1 MSRMTATETAKRTA
15 QLRRALSGRSKSSF
29 YSSSSLPSLV
39 GSASSRRHLTGGS
52 IRYEHGRDHQLAR
65 IRLSNIGI
73 CGSWRPSSHFVR
85 INLSRHVGY
94 VSLSSSSSV
103 NKNILRHLSSN
114 STDDSNDKE
123 GSSSGTNDVGDGD
136 GTDLDTEWIKPD
148 RPLSGDQGPPR
159 DHYIDYRSSTDHYED
174 DHDEETSLREIEEA
188 LAAIERDEE
197 LKAKEAERQSHAQL
211 EQQRQPVDWL
221 QTRRSVLKQQQEIIK
236 KQLSSEIYDE
246 EDEDDDDDEEFV
258 LISKREI
265 QSLLSN
271 LGATHINVI
280 YDDISFPRMGGPPMK
295 GMVFCTG
302 SNPFHITQLATAL
315 YDYINDKRAQL
326 QSDIELDNDD
336 DEYGDLFSTQY
347 GDFAVDADATT
358 ESQQH
363 EQQWQQKQDGDKK
376 ARRVRRKTPSIFSS
390 NKEETWRV
398 LDCHDYIVHIQDDAS
413 RRRYQLEALW
423 SGKDPLWKLNTDDDN
438 AVDDYVAKHPAVMDG
453 DETAEYLSSLVD
465 EVELKS
471 YHATTIAKATSSVG
485 KKNKKKQ
492 ENSRQQQLHETN
504 DTTTTKGIISKL
516 EKRRWTVGQESS
528 RRIIDRQAMRRKRS
542 RSLQR

>member
-1 MSRMTATETAKRTA
+1 MGCDHG
-15 QLRRALSGRSKSSF
+15 QD
-29 YSSSSLPSLV
+29 
-39 GSASSRRHLTGGS
+39 HLLT
-52 IRYEHGRDHQLAR
+52 R
-65 IRLSNIGI
+65 INWSTIGI
-73 CGSWRPSSHFVR
+73 CDNWRPSYHFAR
-85 INLSRHVGY
+85 INLNRRVGY
-94 VSLSSSSSV
+94 LSTSPSSSV
-103 NKNILRHLSSN
+103 NKNNFRHLSSN
-114 STDDSNDKE
+114 STDDSKDKE
-123 GSSSGTNDVGDGD
+123 GSSSGTNDGGE
-136 GTDLDTEWIKPD
+136 GQGSELDTGWIKPD

-159 DHYIDYRSSTDHYED
+159 DHYIDYRRSTDHNED
-174 DHDEETSLREIEEA
+174 DPDEETSLREIEEA

-336 DEYGDLFSTQY
+336 DEFGDIFSTEH
-347 GDFAVDADATT
+347 GDFAIDATT

-453 DETAEYLSSLVD
+453 DDNAEYLSSLVD

-485 KKNKKKQ
+485 KKKKQ
-492 ENSRQQQLHETN
+492 ENLRQQQLHESN
-504 DTTTTKGIISKL
+504 DTTSTKNIISKL
-516 EKRRWTVGQESS
+516 EKRRWTVGQESTH
-528 RRIIDRQAMRRKRS
+528 RIIDRRATRRRRS